1 MEGHAIALPT
11 VSGETSA
18 KMAAAHET
26 GGIPWKPE
34 SSPAR
39 STYTPECRERGGWR
53 IQSHPPIPLPLQ
65 IGYKGGAAAAWKQT
79 RGLELGWTLKPAVA
93 PSGPVAGT

>member
-39 STYTPECRERGGWR
+39 STYTPECRERMETTMREYDIIDGG
-53 IQSHPPIPLPLQ
+53 S
-65 IGYKGGAAAAWKQT
+65 AN
-79 RGLELGWTLKPAVA
+79 
-93 PSGPVAGT
+93 